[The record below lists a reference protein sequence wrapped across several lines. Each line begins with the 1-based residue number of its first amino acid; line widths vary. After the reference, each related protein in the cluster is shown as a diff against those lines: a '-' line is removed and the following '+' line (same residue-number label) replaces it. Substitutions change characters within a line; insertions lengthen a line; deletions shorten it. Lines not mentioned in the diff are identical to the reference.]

1 MEGRKLKGIKSY
13 KPLLICVIV
22 LAAAILCGSTAA
34 EGNKRGWERKDVNW
48 RLSAGI
54 EIKGIYYPKEKPP
67 VFLEKYRKDK
77 HAPRRKKIMPD
88 KAASQLSLPVQT
100 ATAPIVT
107 TIIDS
112 PPIDGFVPWIVVTVT
127 DKRAEEL
134 VLESE
139 QTTTIVGNPP
149 PGYNPMTDFVVGILD
164 TGASAH
170 VMGNAAAIQS
180 GLFAG
185 NPDLVSENTI
195 EVAGVIDHVTTW
207 VSQPIGIFIDGI
219 GIINGGGVLSST
231 AGMVGQT
238 NVSILVGQGG
248 GSVDLPTAI
257 GTPMAVYYTAVFHND
272 EQIVITHNNEQYIT
286 PSITFHENDDGAI
299 PSYSKIIPLEL
310 RPLGGLNVQYIPDFD
325 IFGDLLDLNFD
336 FDFSTPQ
343 VPSTIVGN
351 LSQSVFFVH
360 AVDMTEGGNTAF
372 DKNRYMFDT
381 GAQVTVIGSRIAA
394 RLGLNPEVPE
404 FEVLIQGV
412 TGESEMKPGF
422 YIDLLQIPA
431 LGEWFSFT
439 NVPVILLDISSPEGG
454 TLDGII
460 GMNLFIDFNFV
471 LRGGGLFLQDD
482 PRIELEPLGERMIA
496 DFGPPSGDGIVDS
509 LDLATFV
516 KAWLATPASG
526 DWNPKCDIAPLSS
539 PDGIIDLLDFAV
551 LAEYWLQTAPL

>member
-1 MEGRKLKGIKSY
+1 VKGINSY
-13 KPLLICVIV
+13 KPFRICFALL
-22 LAAAILCGSTAA
+22 LAAILCGSTVA
-34 EGNKRGWERKDVNW
+34 EGNKRGWQREDVNW
-48 RLSAGI
+48 RLSEGNR
-54 EIKGIYYPKEKPP
+54 IKGIYYPKEKRP
-67 VFLEKYRKDK
+67 VFLEKYRKEK
-77 HAPRRKKIMPD
+77 HAPRRKKIRPG
-88 KAASQLSLPVQT
+88 KAASQLSSAVQT
-100 ATAPIVT
+100 AAAPIFT

-112 PPIDGFVPWIVVTVT
+112 PPIDGFIPWIVVTVT
-127 DKRAEEL
+127 DERAEEL
-134 VLESE
+134 DLESD

-149 PGYNPMTDFVVGILD
+149 PGYNPISDFVVGIFD

-170 VMGNAAAIQS
+170 VMGNGDAIQS

-185 NPDLVSENTI
+185 EPDLVSDNTI
-195 EVAGVIDHVTTW
+195 QVAGVIGDVNTW
-207 VSQPIGIFIDGI
+207 VSQPLGIFMDGL
-219 GIINGGGVLSST
+219 GIINFSEQLSTMS
-231 AGMVGQT
+231 GMVGQT

-248 GSVDLPTAI
+248 EPVDLPTVI
-257 GTPMAVYYTAVFHND
+257 GTPLAAYYTAVFHND
-272 EQIVITHNNEQYIT
+272 EQIVITHKNEHYIT
-286 PSITFHENDDGAI
+286 PSITFHEHDDSAI

-325 IFGDLLDLNFD
+325 IFGNLLDLNFD

-360 AVDMTEGGNTAF
+360 AVDITEGGNTAF
-372 DKNRYMFDT
+372 DKNRYMLDT

-394 RLGLNPEVPE
+394 RLGLNPAAAE
-404 FEVLIQGV
+404 FQVEIQGV
-412 TGESEMKPGF
+412 TGESETKPGF

-460 GMNLFIDFNFV
+460 GMNLFVDFNFV

-482 PRIELEPLGERMIA
+482 PRLELEPLGYRMIA
-496 DFGPPSGDGIVDS
+496 DIGPPSGDGIVDS
-509 LDLATFV
+509 LDLAAFV

-526 DWNPKCDIAPLSS
+526 DWNPKCDMAPLSS
-539 PDGIIDLLDFAV
+539 PDGIINLLDFAV

>member
-1 MEGRKLKGIKSY
+1 MNSIKTN
-13 KPLLICVIV
+13 KPLLTCVIV
-22 LAAAILCGSTAA
+22 LLVVILCGSAIA
-34 EGNKRGWERKDVNW
+34 GGNKRGWERKDVKW

-54 EIKGIYYPKEKPP
+54 EIKGIYYPKEKVP

-77 HAPRRKKIMPD
+77 HALGRKKMKPSR
-88 KAASQLSLPVQT
+88 AALQPSRLVEA
-100 ATAPIVT
+100 ATAPIST
-107 TIIDS
+107 MIIDS
-112 PPIDGFVPWIVVTVT
+112 PPIDGFIPWIVVTVT
-127 DKRAEEL
+127 DERAEEL

-139 QTTTIVGNPP
+139 QTTTIVGDPP
-149 PGYNPMTDFVVGILD
+149 PGYNPMTDFVVGIYD

-185 NPDLVSENTI
+185 DLVSDNPI
-195 EVAGVIDHVTTW
+195 EVAGVIGSVTTW
-207 VSQPIGIFIDGI
+207 ASQPIGIFIDGI

-248 GSVDLPTAI
+248 EPVDLPTAI

-272 EQIVITHNNEQYIT
+272 QQIVITHNNEQYIT
-286 PSITFHENDDGAI
+286 PSITFHEHDDGAI

-310 RPLGGLNVQYIPDFD
+310 RPLGGVNVQYIPDFD

-404 FEVLIQGV
+404 FEVEIQGV
-412 TGESEMKPGF
+412 TGQSEMKPGF
-422 YIDLLQIPA
+422 YVDLLQIPA

-460 GMNLFIDFNFV
+460 GMNLFVDFNFV

-509 LDLATFV
+509 LDLAAFV

-526 DWNPKCDIAPLSS
+526 EWNPKCDIAPLSS
-539 PDGIIDLLDFAV
+539 PDGIINLLDFAV
-551 LAEYWLQTAPL
+551 LAEYWLETAPL

>member
-1 MEGRKLKGIKSY
+1 VNSKKTN
-13 KPLLICVIV
+13 KPLLTCVIL
-22 LAAAILCGSTAA
+22 LAAVILCGSAA
-34 EGNKRGWERKDVNW
+34 AVGNKRGWQRKDVNW

-77 HAPRRKKIMPD
+77 RAVRHKKIRPG
-88 KAASQLSLPVQT
+88 KASSQPSLPVQT
-100 ATAPIVT
+100 ATAPIAT
-107 TIIDS
+107 MIIDS
-112 PPIDGFVPWIVVTVT
+112 PPIDGFIPWIVVTVT
-127 DKRAEEL
+127 DERAEEL
-134 VLESE
+134 DLESD

-149 PGYNPMTDFVVGILD
+149 PGYDPMTDFVVGIFD

-170 VMGNAAAIQS
+170 VMGNAAATQS
-180 GLFAG
+180 RLFAG
-185 NPDLVSENTI
+185 DLVSDNTI
-195 EVAGVIDHVTTW
+195 EVAGVIGSVTTW

-248 GSVDLPTAI
+248 GPVDLPTAI

-272 EQIVITHNNEQYIT
+272 QQIVITHKNEHYIT
-286 PSITFHENDDGAI
+286 PSITFHEHDDGAI

-343 VPSTIVGN
+343 VPSTIIGN

-360 AVDMTEGGNTAF
+360 AVDMTEGGNSAF
-372 DKNRYMFDT
+372 DKNRYMLDT

-394 RLGLNPEVPE
+394 RLGLNPAAAE
-404 FEVLIQGV
+404 FQVEIQGV
-412 TGESEMKPGF
+412 TGQSTMADGF

-439 NVPVILLDISSPEGG
+439 NVPVILLDIASPEGG

-482 PRIELEPLGERMIA
+482 PRIELEPLGYRMIA

-509 LDLATFV
+509 LDLAAFV

-526 DWNPKCDIAPLSS
+526 QWNPKCDIAPLSS
-539 PDGIIDLLDFAV
+539 PDGIIDFLDFAV
-551 LAEYWLQTAPL
+551 LAEYWHQTAPL

>member
-1 MEGRKLKGIKSY
+1 MNSHKVNQVR
-13 KPLLICVIV
+13 LLLLLVAVVCWNP
-22 LAAAILCGSTAA
+22 AAGA
-34 EGNKRGWERKDVNW
+34 ERPGWERQPVNW
-48 RLSAGI
+48 YLPGGTRVKAV
-54 EIKGIYYPKEKPP
+54 KHPKEKPP
-67 VFLEKYRKDK
+67 LFLKKHRKRK
-77 HAPRRKKIMPD
+77 LAARRKKI
-88 KAASQLSLPVQT
+88 LPAKKSFPSALAEQKS
-100 ATAPIVT
+100 ATPIFT
-107 TIIDS
+107 SIIDS
-112 PPIDGFVPWIVVTVT
+112 PPIDGFIPWIVVTVT
-127 DKRAEEL
+127 DKRSEEL
-134 VLESE
+134 DLVSV
-139 QTTTIVGNPP
+139 QTTSIDGNSP
-149 PGYNPMTDFVVGILD
+149 PGYNPQSDYVIGIFD

-180 GLFAG
+180 GLFNG
-185 NPDLVSENTI
+185 SPNLVSNNI
-195 EVAGVIDHVTTW
+195 IKIAGVIGSADTW
-207 VSQPIGIFIDGI
+207 VSQPLGIYMDGLDAI
-219 GIINGGGVLSST
+219 SPGGLLTDTS
-231 AGMVGQT
+231 GMVGQT

-248 GSVDLPTAI
+248 PVDLPTVI

-272 EQIVITHNNEQYIT
+272 QQIILTHNTEHYIT
-286 PSITFHENDDGAI
+286 PAITFHEHGDAAI

-360 AVDMTEGGNTAF
+360 SVDIGEGGHIAF
-372 DKNRYMFDT
+372 DKNRFMLDT
-381 GAQVTVIGSRIAA
+381 GAQVTVIGSRIGA
-394 RLGLNPEVPE
+394 RLGLNPAAAE
-404 FEVLIQGV
+404 FQVEIQGV

-439 NVPVILLDISSPEGG
+439 NVPVILLDIFSPEGG

-460 GMNLFIDFNFV
+460 GMNLFVDFNFV

-496 DFGPPSGDGIVDS
+496 DIGPPSGDGIVDS
-509 LDLATFV
+509 LDLAAFV
-516 KAWLATPASG
+516 EAWLTTPASG
-526 DWNPKCDIAPLSS
+526 NWNPKCDMAPLSG
-539 PDGIIDLLDFAV
+539 PDGRVDLLDFAV